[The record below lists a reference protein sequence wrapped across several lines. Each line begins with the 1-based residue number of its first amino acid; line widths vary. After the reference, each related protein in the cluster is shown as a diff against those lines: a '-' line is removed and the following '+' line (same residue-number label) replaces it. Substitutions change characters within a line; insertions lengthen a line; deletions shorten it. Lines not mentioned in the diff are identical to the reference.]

1 MSKRSLFTQITA
13 IPKGVTRDAAI
24 AWLHNHEQMIRLNP
38 LVLRLE
44 RSTPPTH
51 APEDEHDC
59 TWYEITDQIN
69 YIPGGL
75 AKGEVTYKA
84 CFNDLPDG
92 IQTHVYAP
100 AGLELREKWSVGGSE
115 PGEKRKEPRELGLD
129 VPREGLYIKEDVDMR
144 CSIFLTAFVKKN
156 LSKSHK
162 AVLEKV
168 GALADAPTY
177 AAREDPRGAMSSAHS
192 NSSPPRYSTTQP
204 RPGRDVSPTSSG
216 ASTPCYCVGQHVPA
230 CMHYARRQRPQ
241 TSGTMSSLDKPLPDL
256 PPDSGLQNHF
266 HHIVIPE
273 VKPEESLPV
282 DAHRPERILVN
293 DSLGKRMSAD
303 SSAGGAL
310 YTPLTALIPRGSL
323 DLRPGSFERG
333 RGSTESSGNPSTQ
346 PAAYV

>member
-1 MSKRSLFTQITA
+1 MSKRSLFTNITP

-24 AWLHNHEQMIRLNP
+24 GWLHDHEQMIRLNP

-44 RSTPPTH
+44 RSTPPPH
-51 APEDEHDC
+51 APADEHDC
-59 TWYEITDQIN
+59 AWYEITDQIN

-100 AGLELREKWSVGGSE
+100 AGLELRERWSVGGSE

-144 CSIFLTAFVKKN
+144 CSFFLTAFVKKN
-156 LSKSHK
+156 LSKSHR

-168 GALADAPTY
+168 GALANAPTY
-177 AAREDPRGAMSSAHS
+177 AAREDPRSEPPARQSVENDGA
-192 NSSPPRYSTTQP
+192 
-204 RPGRDVSPTSSG
+204 SPTSSG
-216 ASTPCYCVGQHVPA
+216 ASTPCYCVGQHIPA
-230 CMHYARRQRPQ
+230 CMHYVRRIRPQ
-241 TSGTMSSLDKPLPDL
+241 TSSSLDKPLPDL

-266 HHIVIPE
+266 HHIEIPE
-273 VKPEESLPV
+273 FKPDDLTPRT
-282 DAHRPERILVN
+282 RPEQILIN
-293 DSLGKRMSAD
+293 DTASKRMSAD

-310 YTPLTALIPRGSL
+310 YTPLSALIPRGSL
-323 DLRPGSFERG
+323 DLRPGSFDRG
-333 RGSTESSGNPSTQ
+333 RVSTESSGNLNTSPV
-346 PAAYV
+346 AYV

>member
-1 MSKRSLFTQITA
+1 MSKRSLFTQITP

-24 AWLHNHEQMIRLNP
+24 DWLHDHEQMIRLNP
-38 LVLRLE
+38 MVLRLA
-44 RSTPPTH
+44 RSTPPPH

-75 AKGEVTYKA
+75 VQGEVTYKA

-100 AGLELREKWSVGGSE
+100 AGLELRERWSVGGSE

-144 CSIFLTAFVKKN
+144 CNIFLTAFVKKN
-156 LSKSHK
+156 LSKSHR

-177 AAREDPRGAMSSAHS
+177 AAKNDPREALGTAHS
-192 NSSPPRYSTTQP
+192 NRSPPRYSSTAE
-204 RPGRDVSPTSSG
+204 RSARDFSPASSG

-230 CMHYARRQRPQ
+230 CMHYARRRPQ
-241 TSGTMSSLDKPLPDL
+241 TSNSLDKPLPDL
-256 PPDSGLQNHF
+256 PPDSGLQSHF
-266 HHIVIPE
+266 HHIEIPQ
-273 VKPEESLPV
+273 VKAEDPTSEQMP
-282 DAHRPERILVN
+282 
-293 DSLGKRMSAD
+293 GTKRMSAD

-323 DLRPGSFERG
+323 DLRPPGSFERE
-333 RGSTESSGNPSTQ
+333 RVSTESSGDVSTQ